1 MLYLSKFLIK
11 HNKFSFIFRKIFAY
25 PMDWSLLMK
34 SILLLMTQLYSETIQ
49 VVANN
54 FAISDLAT
62 LLEKQTLL
70 HLLFQLKL
78 KMILDLVICLII
90 QLL

>member
-1 MLYLSKFLIK
+1 
-11 HNKFSFIFRKIFAY
+11 
-25 PMDWSLLMK
+25 MK
-34 SILLLMTQLYSETIQ
+34 SILLLMAQLYSETIQ

-54 FAISDLAT
+54 CATSDLAT
-62 LLEKQTLL
+62 LLEKQALL